1 MSLRCGL
8 ATTSGSDDR
17 QGTLITLVG
26 ALRAAAAHAADDIIT
41 RDSGRGF
48 LESVLRDAL
57 AARLPNARTEQPL
70 NLDPTVWPGRLGGV
84 DVIYDGDVG
93 TRIGVE
99 TKVWDVTDSLYD
111 LLKLAAGTQH
121 GTIEAGF
128 CVVAGRTR
136 DWRSPGAI
144 RDLSVAPPGKA
155 ADRDVAPLLRDDRHG
170 WAHIWSRTAIR
181 PAAVPARI
189 RTVAVEPIPMLRAPD
204 HEIRI
209 IGVQAISH
217 DQLRL
222 DPAGN
227 PA

>member
-1 MSLRCGL
+1 MTDKR
-8 ATTSGSDDR
+8 
-17 QGTLITLVG
+17 TLITLIG

-57 AARLPNARTEQPL
+57 AVRLPNARTEQPL
-70 NLDPTVWPGRLGGV
+70 NLDPAVWPGRLGGV
-84 DVIYDGDVG
+84 DVLYGDDGA
-93 TRIGVE
+93 RIGVE
-99 TKVWDVTDSLYD
+99 TKVWDVADSLYD
-111 LLKLAAGTQH
+111 LLKLAAGTQR
-121 GTIEAGF
+121 GTIVAGC

-136 DWRSPGAI
+136 DWRSPSAI
-144 RDLSVAPPGKA
+144 RDLSVAPLGKA
-155 ADRDVAPLLRDDRHG
+155 TDRDVATLLRDDRHG

-189 RTVAVEPIPMLRAPD
+189 RTIAVEPIPMLRAPD

-227 PA
+227 PT